1 MTSAKRWLLPD
12 GVEEILPV
20 EAHKLETLRRGLL
33 DLYESW
39 GYELVIPPMIEF
51 LDSLLVD
58 SSHDQDIHTF
68 KITDQLSGKMMGI
81 RADITPQV
89 ARIDAHSM
97 NRQGPVRLCY
107 ADSVL
112 HTKPR
117 GIMTSRVPIRAGAEL
132 FGYAGVD
139 CDIELISL
147 MRDTLK
153 VAGIDDIYVVLG
165 HVGIFRTLVKEAS
178 LSSKIEREL
187 FQAVQHKAFDEIDR
201 ILFANVDDKK
211 LCDMLR
217 RLTLLSGDESVLTE
231 AQELFIAAPE
241 SVRQELDK
249 LVEIST
255 AVKLRNPG
263 IQLNYDLCELLGY
276 EYHTGIVFAAY
287 TPGYGRA
294 VAKGG
299 RYDDI
304 GEAFGRAR
312 PASGFDTD
320 LKVLAKLTGI
330 NIQRKPGILAPSGSD
345 QFLLKKIAELRE
357 SGEIVIVDLNKSST
371 NDDRH
376 ELGCDRKLALI
387 NEHWQIQAL
396 EQ

>member
-12 GVEEILPV
+12 GVEEILPI
-20 EAHKLETLRRGLL
+20 EAHKLETLRRSLL

-51 LDSLLVD
+51 LDSLLVG

-68 KITDQLSGKMMGI
+68 KITDQLSGRMMGI
-81 RADITPQV
+81 RADMTPQV

-117 GIMTSRVPIRAGAEL
+117 GIMTSRVPIRVGAEL
-132 FGYAGVD
+132 FGHAGVD

-147 MRDTLK
+147 MQDTLK
-153 VAGIDDIYVVLG
+153 AAGINDVYIVLG
-165 HVGIFRTLVKEAS
+165 HVGIFRTLVQEAS
-178 LSSKIEREL
+178 LGFKIEREL
-187 FQAVQHKAFDEIDR
+187 FQAVQRKAFDEIDQ

-211 LCDMLR
+211 MCDMLR
-217 RLTLLSGDESVLTE
+217 RLTWLSGDESVLTE
-231 AQELFIAAPE
+231 AQELFATAPA
-241 SVRQELDK
+241 SVQQELEE
-249 LVEIST
+249 LVAIST

-263 IQLNYDLCELLGY
+263 IQLNYDLCELRGY

-330 NIQRKPGILAPSGSD
+330 NIQRRSGILAPNGSD
-345 QFLLKKIAELRE
+345 QLLLKKIAELRE
-357 SGEIVIVDLNKSST
+357 SGEIVIVDLNEST
-371 NDDRH
+371 SNDDRH
-376 ELGCDRKLALI
+376 ELGCDRKLVLV
-387 NEHWQIQAL
+387 NEQWQIQAL
-396 EQ
+396 EL